1 MKRLRKWL
9 FGGGEMLITEER
21 GVRFLHIGGGAIQ
34 SAMRLSAPDSLEL
47 HYTRALMSFLLFR
60 ADPRHVVVVGLG
72 GGSIPKF
79 LYRNL
84 PDACITAVEIDERV
98 VRASREYFNLPADD
112 ERLRVTLDDGANWV
126 RAHPGG
132 CDVLVMDAFDD
143 SEQVESLVTEAFYR
157 SAHDCLRPGGV
168 LVANFMAEDPMLDL
182 HRERMGAAFGGKVLK
197 LRALDGVNAI
207 LMALRDGPV
216 RVGISPLRE
225 RARDLAEAFGLPF
238 ERLVGTMLDVNPHT
252 AQYLKFPA

>member
-47 HYTRALMSFLLFR
+47 HYTRALMAFLLFR
-60 ADPRHVVVVGLG
+60 PDPGHVVVVGLG

-84 PDACITAVEIDERV
+84 PDARITAVEIDERV
-98 VRASREYFNLPADD
+98 VRASREFFNLPGDD
-112 ERLRVTLDDGANWV
+112 ARLCVLLDDGANWV
-126 RAHPGG
+126 RSHRGG

-143 SEQVESLVTEAFYR
+143 GDQVGALVTDDFYR
-157 SAHDCLRPGGV
+157 SAHDCLQPGGV

-182 HRERMGAAFGGKVLK
+182 HRERLASAFGGKVLK

-207 LMALRDGPV
+207 LMALRDGPS
-216 RVGISPLRE
+216 RVGIAALRE
-225 RARDLAEAFGLPF
+225 RARDLSEAFDLPF
-238 ERLVGTMLDVNPHT
+238 DRLVTTMLDGNPHT
-252 AQYLKFPA
+252 AQYLKFSA